1 MLRELAL
8 TPAEAVEVVVSTTL
22 IYWSFIILVRVVG
35 QRPLARVS
43 SYGLASAVAAGSVVG
58 RAALGYTPDLA
69 GGALAL
75 VTLFLMHAIAGRIQ
89 RRTRPRRVLD
99 SPPLLLMAGPEVLH
113 GNLKRSHLVEGDL
126 WPRLRLAG
134 IADPADVACVVL
146 EPTGEI
152 SVLRRGATL
161 DRRAFE
167 DVRGAEHLDALFGAD
182 G

>member
-1 MLRELAL
+1 MLRELSL

-22 IYWSFIILVRVVG
+22 IYWVFIILVRVLG
-35 QRPLARVS
+35 QGPLARVS
-43 SYGLASAVAAGSVVG
+43 SYGLASAVAAGSIVG

-69 GGALAL
+69 AGALAL
-75 VTLFLMHAIAGRIQ
+75 VTLFLMHALAGQVQ

-99 SPPLLLMAGPEVLH
+99 SPPLLLMAGSEVLH
-113 GNLKRSHLVEGDL
+113 ENLRRSHLVEGDL

-152 SVLRRGATL
+152 SVLRRGVRL
-161 DRRAFE
+161 DRTAFE
-167 DVRGAEHLDALFGAD
+167 GVRGAERLESLFHGD